1 MKYKYTVKKDGVLYK
16 PGTEVPDGLPMKE
29 KFVDNKPMNAASVDV
44 NENSKQAQEPPKRG
58 RKPKEA

>member
-16 PGTEVPDGLPMKE
+16 PGTEVPDGLPMKTKLADTE
-29 KFVDNKPMNAASVDV
+29 PKNTETA
-44 NENSKQAQEPPKRG
+44 KQAPEQPKRG

>member
-16 PGTEVPDGLPMKE
+16 PGTEVPDGLSMKA
-29 KFVDNKPMNAASVDV
+29 NADDVDV
-44 NENSKQAQEPPKRG
+44 GENAKQAQGQPKRG

>member
-16 PGTEVPDGLPMKE
+16 PGTEVPDGFSMKE
-29 KFVDNKPMNAASVDV
+29 KFSDTEPKNTETA
-44 NENSKQAQEPPKRG
+44 KQAPEQLKRG